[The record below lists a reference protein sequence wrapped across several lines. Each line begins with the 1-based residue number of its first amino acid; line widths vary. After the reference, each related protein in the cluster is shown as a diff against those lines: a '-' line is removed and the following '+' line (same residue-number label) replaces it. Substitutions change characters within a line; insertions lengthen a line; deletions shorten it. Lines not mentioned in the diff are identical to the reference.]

1 LGVSKQYETTV
12 ESVDALLDRKELAA
26 RWSCSTETIKRRQA
40 DGSLKATFLPGGRLV
55 RYRLR
60 DVLKAEGSL

>member
-1 LGVSKQYETTV
+1 MPKHNEATIEGVDT
-12 ESVDALLDRKELAA
+12 LLDRKELAA
-26 RWSCSTETIKRRQA
+26 RWGCSTETIKRRQS